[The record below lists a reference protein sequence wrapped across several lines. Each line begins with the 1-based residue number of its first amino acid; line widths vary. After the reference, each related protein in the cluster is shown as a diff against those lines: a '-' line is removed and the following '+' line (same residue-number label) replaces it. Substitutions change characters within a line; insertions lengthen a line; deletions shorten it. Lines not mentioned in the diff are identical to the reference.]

1 MHSLESTAR
10 YTVLYLHTTY
20 VSQQHRGTEVVR
32 WEEGKK
38 WQKKVE
44 TLRTRL
50 TEKQR
55 ELEGA
60 HKSLQALKDTLT
72 RSDSTFD
79 CVLYVYSMYHAS
91 IFVIGFDLLI
101 KTWPHK
107 LRV

>member
-1 MHSLESTAR
+1 MYAQLRKYSK
-10 YTVLYLHTTY
+10 VLYFL
-20 VSQQHRGTEVVR
+20 SQQHCGTEVVR

-60 HKSLQALKDTLT
+60 LKSLQALKDTLT
-72 RSDSTFD
+72 RYS
-79 CVLYVYSMYHAS
+79 CGVYSDTVWCVGS
-91 IFVIGFDLLI
+91 RG
-101 KTWPHK
+101 
-107 LRV
+107 RVVKAID

>member
-1 MHSLESTAR
+1 MYAQLRKYSK
-10 YTVLYLHTTY
+10 VLYFL
-20 VSQQHRGTEVVR
+20 SQQHRGAEVVR

-72 RSDSTFD
+72 RYSCD
-79 CVLYVYSMYHAS
+79 VYSDTVECLGS
-91 IFVIGFDLLI
+91 RG
-101 KTWPHK
+101 
-107 LRV
+107 RVVKVPVY

>member
-1 MHSLESTAR
+1 M
-10 YTVLYLHTTY
+10 
-20 VSQQHRGTEVVR
+20 VR

-72 RSDSTFD
+72 RYSCGQTPPLT
-79 CVLYVYSMYHAS
+79 VLYSHIHV
-91 IFVIGFDLLI
+91 
-101 KTWPHK
+101 
-107 LRV
+107 

>member
-1 MHSLESTAR
+1 M
-10 YTVLYLHTTY
+10 
-20 VSQQHRGTEVVR
+20 VR

-72 RSDSTFD
+72 RYS
-79 CVLYVYSMYHAS
+79 CGVYSDTVVCGGS
-91 IFVIGFDLLI
+91 RG
-101 KTWPHK
+101 
-107 LRV
+107 RVVKAID

>member
-1 MHSLESTAR
+1 M
-10 YTVLYLHTTY
+10 
-20 VSQQHRGTEVVR
+20 VR

-79 CVLYVYSMYHAS
+79 CVLYTACIM
-91 IFVIGFDLLI
+91 LLF
-101 KTWPHK
+101 
-107 LRV
+107 LL